1 MSKVKL
7 KHIIDQAEIKS
18 WRLLMSAFQ
27 SVYSQLEKGLANEG
41 ISVSRFQVLFY
52 LYFEQR
58 MKASELSRKLLVTR
72 SNMSMFLR
80 RMETDGLIL
89 FDIPSGQKRPEVMLT
104 PKGIRFFEGIFPA
117 HATRVESLVKPF
129 SSQTIKDLEE
139 LQRRV
144 SKRTLK

>member
-58 MKASELSRKLLVTR
+58 MKASELSRMPPLAYPR
-72 SNMSMFLR
+72 SWLW
-80 RMETDGLIL
+80 
-89 FDIPSGQKRPEVMLT
+89 PRPV
-104 PKGIRFFEGIFPA
+104 A
-117 HATRVESLVKPF
+117 
-129 SSQTIKDLEE
+129 
-139 LQRRV
+139 
-144 SKRTLK
+144 